1 MASYIIRRLLLV
13 IPTVFL
19 ALSFLFLLFFVLPGD
34 PETLI
39 VGGAART
46 PDPDVVA
53 RAQERYGFDD
63 PLVVQFVNYWENFL
77 RWDLGESY
85 VNGVSVNDTLAQ
97 AAPRSIRLAIWAMI
111 IEIVVGI
118 AVGLVSAIR
127 RYSFWDT
134 LTTVATAGAAA
145 IPAFALGLALQ
156 YFFAVLPGPNHWDLP
171 QWMQLKTSGIGPPG
185 HPDGTWTFFFIPT
198 GEQWRY
204 LVLPAITLACVS
216 TALLTRM
223 VRGSMLD
230 VMRADYMR
238 TARAKG
244 LTERQV
250 IMRHGLRNAMLP
262 AVTLIGVDF
271 GTAIG
276 VAVLTETTFS
286 WPGLGYQI
294 SQSLVARDLP
304 VLLGLTFAVVLAYA
318 FINIVVDVSYAWFDP
333 RIRLGQEESS

>member
-1 MASYIIRRLLLV
+1 MTSYIIRRLLWIV
-13 IPTVFL
+13 PTVFL

-39 VGGAART
+39 TGGAARNV
-46 PDPDVVA
+46 PADVVERA
-53 RAQERYGFDD
+53 RERYGFDD
-63 PLVVQFVNYWENFL
+63 PLLMQFVNYWKRFFQ
-77 RWDLGESY
+77 WDLGESY
-85 VNGVSVNDTLAQ
+85 VTGRSVNEVLGQ
-97 AAPRSIRLAIWAMI
+97 AAPRSIRLAFWALI
-111 IEIVVGI
+111 IEVVVGI

-127 RYSFWDT
+127 RYSFWDKF
-134 LTTVATAGAAA
+134 TTIGTAGLAAV
-145 IPAFALGLALQ
+145 PAFALGFTLQ
-156 YFFAVLPGPNHWDLP
+156 YFFAVLPGPNRWDWP
-171 QWMQLKTSGIGPPG
+171 EWMQLRTFGTGP
-185 HPDGTWTFFFIPT
+185 DSWFAFFFPT

-204 LVLPAITLACVS
+204 LVLPAVTLACVS

-244 LTERQV
+244 LDERQV

-262 AVTLIGVDF
+262 AITLIGIDF

-276 VAVLTETTFS
+276 VAVLTETTFT
-286 WPGLGYQI
+286 WQGLGYQI
-294 SQSLVARDLP
+294 SRALVARDLP

-318 FINIVVDVSYAWFDP
+318 LINLVVDVSYAWFDP
-333 RIRLGQEESS
+333 RIRLGKEERS